1 METFQNG
8 GQRLY
13 KEQKRRF
20 TNALTSQLNTPFRI
34 PLERKHLSPDV
45 YICLVVTVENET

>member
-34 PLERKHLSPDV
+34 PCERTHLSPD
-45 YICLVVTVENET
+45 ICFA